1 MGLGFRVSGG
11 KVGERDYNG
20 FIGFAKSTSARS
32 LRMSRSKAGLESTLP
47 MHQRG
52 LLFDI
57 ATTVPSGVEV

>member
-1 MGLGFRVSGG
+1 M
-11 KVGERDYNG
+11 GERDYNG

-47 MHQRG
+47 MRQRG